1 METNPNIIRLME
13 MLETPEAY
21 SEQEIRDIINS
32 DDETREAYSL
42 MVAAKQGY
50 IHKQKEQ
57 PLDIQTAWQR
67 FEDKH
72 YSRKT
77 SSNWMKILCGA
88 KRQSRA
94 AASFIGI
101 LLITGVAF
109 AAVHILSPS
118 NTSKETAND
127 SEQKMLTALHDG
139 DAIVAIAVNFCKGT
153 WIQNGDDSYIEEHPT
168 YSLGFRLK
176 STTVKLDGMEID
188 AHKLPNLPASAL
200 KKMEMGRKDG
210 RGFANLITAP
220 VKIPANLKGN
230 INPELTI
237 LLTGVVPQN
246 ATARSSIY
254 VKRGL
259 HEGFDWKEYQYTSW
273 SGQAENIRNYLK
285 EVSISKKHHVRIN
298 ICKGVSNMHIDRIKK
313 IMEECNVTNYEL
325 IQQ

>member
-1 METNPNIIRLME
+1 MECKEFKTIVADLFDKEVSP
-13 MLETPEAY
+13 ETQKACNEHISHCA
-21 SEQEIRDIINS
+21 ECRDYYEDLLATADLLRPKHS
-32 DDETREAYSL
+32 PVS
-42 MVAAKQGY
+42 
-50 IHKQKEQ
+50 QK
-57 PLDIQTAWQR
+57 TV
-67 FEDKH
+67 
-72 YSRKT
+72 T
-77 SSNWMKILCGA
+77 SNSNWIKI
-88 KRQSRA
+88 

-118 NTSKETAND
+118 NTSKETSND

-139 DAIVAIAVNFCKGT
+139 DAIVAIAVNVCKGT

-168 YSLGFRLK
+168 FSFGFRLK

-188 AHKLPNLPASAL
+188 VHNLPNLPASAL
-200 KKMEMGRKDG
+200 KKMEIGRKDG

-237 LLTGVVPQN
+237 LLTGAVPAN
-246 ATARSSIY
+246 AIIHSSIY
-254 VKRGL
+254 VKWGL
-259 HEGFDWKEYQYTSW
+259 HENFDWKEYQYTSW

-298 ICKGVSNMHIDRIKK
+298 ICKGVSNKHIDRIKK

-325 IQQ
+325 IQR

>member
-32 DDETREAYSL
+32 DEETREAYRL
-42 MVAAKQGY
+42 MVASKQGY
-50 IHKQKEQ
+50 IHKQREQ
-57 PLDIQTAWQR
+57 PIDIQTAWQR

-72 YSRKT
+72 YPQKT
-77 SSNWMKILCGA
+77 NRNWMKI
-88 KRQSRA
+88 

-109 AAVHILSPS
+109 AAVHIFSPS
-118 NTSKETAND
+118 NTQKSKESAND

-139 DAIVAIAVNFCKGT
+139 DAIVAIVVNFCKGT
-153 WIQNGDDSYIEEHPT
+153 WVENGDDSYIEEHPIF
-168 YSLGFRLK
+168 SLGFRLK

-188 AHKLPNLPASAL
+188 VHNLPDLPASAL

-210 RGFANLITAP
+210 RGFANLITTP
-220 VKIPANLKGN
+220 VQIPANLKGN

-237 LLTGVVPQN
+237 LLTGMVPEN

-273 SGQAENIRNYLK
+273 SGQAENVRNYLK

-298 ICKGVSNMHIDRIKK
+298 ICKGVSNKHIDRIKK

>member
-21 SEQEIRDIINS
+21 SEQEIRDIIHS
-32 DDETREAYSL
+32 DDETREAYRL
-42 MVAAKQGY
+42 MVASKQGY

-57 PLDIQTAWQR
+57 PIDIQAAWQK

-72 YSRKT
+72 YSPKT
-77 SSNWMKILCGA
+77 NRNWMKI
-88 KRQSRA
+88 

-109 AAVHILSPS
+109 AAVHIHFPS
-118 NTSKETAND
+118 NTQKSKETSNVF
-127 SEQKMLTALHDG
+127 EQEMLTALHYEKLG
-139 DAIVAIAVNFCKGT
+139 DAIIVNFCKGT
-153 WIQNGDDSYIEEHPT
+153 WVQNGDDSYIEEHPAF
-168 YSLGFRLK
+168 SFGFRLK
-176 STTVKLDGMEID
+176 RTTVKLDGMEID
-188 AHKLPNLPASAL
+188 AHNLPNLPASAL

-210 RGFANLITAP
+210 RSFVNLITTP
-220 VKIPANLKGN
+220 VQIPANLKGN

-246 ATARSSIY
+246 AKARSSIY
-254 VKRGL
+254 VMRGL
-259 HEGFDWKEYQYTSW
+259 HEGFEWKEYQYTSW
-273 SGQAENIRNYLK
+273 TGQAENVRRYLE
-285 EVSISKKHHVRIN
+285 EVAISKKHHVRIN
-298 ICKGVSNMHIDRIKK
+298 ICKGVSNKHIDRIKK

>member
-1 METNPNIIRLME
+1 MDCKEFKTIVADLFDKEVSPETQKACNEHISHCAE
-13 MLETPEAY
+13 C
-21 SEQEIRDIINS
+21 RDYYENLLATADLLRPKHS
-32 DDETREAYSL
+32 PVS
-42 MVAAKQGY
+42 
-50 IHKQKEQ
+50 QK
-57 PLDIQTAWQR
+57 PIA
-67 FEDKH
+67 
-72 YSRKT
+72 SN
-77 SSNWMKILCGA
+77 SNWMKI
-88 KRQSRA
+88 
-94 AASFIGI
+94 AASFVGI
-101 LLITGVAF
+101 LLITGMAF

-118 NTSKETAND
+118 KSKGTSND
-127 SEQKMLTALHDG
+127 SEQKMLTAIHDG

-237 LLTGVVPQN
+237 LLTGVVPAN
-246 ATARSSIY
+246 AIIHSSIY
-254 VKRGL
+254 VKWGL
-259 HEGFDWKEYQYTSW
+259 HENFDWKEYQYTSW

-298 ICKGVSNMHIDRIKK
+298 ICKGVSNKHIDRIKK
-313 IMEECNVTNYEL
+313 IMEEYGVTNYEL

>member
-1 METNPNIIRLME
+1 MECKEFKNIVADLFDKE
-13 MLETPEAY
+13 VSTETQKACNEHISHCA
-21 SEQEIRDIINS
+21 ECRDYYENLLATANLLRPKHS
-32 DDETREAYSL
+32 PVNQNT
-42 MVAAKQGY
+42 VA
-50 IHKQKEQ
+50 
-57 PLDIQTAWQR
+57 
-67 FEDKH
+67 
-72 YSRKT
+72 SN
-77 SSNWMKILCGA
+77 SNWMKI
-88 KRQSRA
+88 

-118 NTSKETAND
+118 NTQKSKETSND
-127 SEQKMLTALHDG
+127 SEQKMLTAIHDG

-188 AHKLPNLPASAL
+188 VHNLPNLPASAL

-210 RGFANLITAP
+210 RGFANLITTP
-220 VKIPANLKGN
+220 VQIPADLKGN

-237 LLTGVVPQN
+237 LLTGVVPAN
-246 ATARSSIY
+246 AIIHSSIY

-273 SGQAENIRNYLK
+273 TGQAENVRRYLGEVAIRK
-285 EVSISKKHHVRIN
+285 DHHVRIN
-298 ICKGVSNMHIDRIKK
+298 ICKGVSNKHIDRIKK
-313 IMEECNVTNYEL
+313 IMEECNVTNYEI
-325 IQQ
+325 IQP

>member
-32 DDETREAYSL
+32 DEETREAYCL
-42 MVAAKQGY
+42 MVASKQGY

-77 SSNWMKILCGA
+77 NRNWMKI
-88 KRQSRA
+88 
-94 AASFIGI
+94 AASFFGI
-101 LLITGVAF
+101 LFITGVAF

-118 NTSKETAND
+118 NTQKSKETSND

-139 DAIVAIAVNFCKGT
+139 DAIVAIAVNVCKGT

-168 YSLGFRLK
+168 FSFGFRLK

-188 AHKLPNLPASAL
+188 VHNLPSLPASAL
-200 KKMEMGRKDG
+200 KKLEMGRKDG

-220 VKIPANLKGN
+220 IKIPANLKGN

-254 VKRGL
+254 VKRGI

-273 SGQAENIRNYLK
+273 TGQAENVRKYLE
-285 EVSISKKHHVRIN
+285 EVAISKKHHVRIN
-298 ICKGVSNMHIDRIKK
+298 ICKGVSNKHIDRIKK
-313 IMEECNVTNYEL
+313 IMEECNVTNYEI
-325 IQQ
+325 IQP

>member
-13 MLETPEAY
+13 MLETPEAH

-32 DDETREAYSL
+32 DDETREAYRL
-42 MVAAKQGY
+42 MVASKQGY
-50 IHKQKEQ
+50 LHKQKEQ
-57 PLDIQTAWQR
+57 PIDIQAAWQR

-72 YSRKT
+72 YPQKT
-77 SSNWMKILCGA
+77 SRNWMKI
-88 KRQSRA
+88 

-109 AAVHILSPS
+109 AAVRILSPS
-118 NTSKETAND
+118 NTQKSKETSND
-127 SEQKMLTALHDG
+127 SEQEMLTALHDEKLG
-139 DAIVAIAVNFCKGT
+139 NVIIVNFCKGT

-168 YSLGFRLK
+168 FSSGFRLK

-188 AHKLPNLPASAL
+188 VHNLPNLPASAL
-200 KKMEMGRKDG
+200 RKMEIGRKDG
-210 RGFANLITAP
+210 RGFANLITTP
-220 VKIPANLKGN
+220 VQIPAGLKGN

-273 SGQAENIRNYLK
+273 TSQAENVRRYLE
-285 EVSISKKHHVRIN
+285 EVAISKKHHVRIN
-298 ICKGVSNMHIDRIKK
+298 IYKGVSNKHIDRIKK
-313 IMEECNVTNYEL
+313 LMEECNVTNYEL

>member
-77 SSNWMKILCGA
+77 SSNWMKI
-88 KRQSRA
+88 

-118 NTSKETAND
+118 NTQKSKETSDD

-139 DAIVAIAVNFCKGT
+139 DAIVAIAVNVCKGT

-168 YSLGFRLK
+168 FSFGFRLN

-188 AHKLPNLPASAL
+188 VHNLPNLPASAL

-210 RGFANLITAP
+210 RGFANLITTP

-237 LLTGVVPQN
+237 LLTGVVPAN
-246 ATARSSIY
+246 ATMRSSIY
-254 VKRGL
+254 VKWGL

-273 SGQAENIRNYLK
+273 TGQAENVRKYLE
-285 EVSISKKHHVRIN
+285 EVAISKKHHVRIN

>member
-1 METNPNIIRLME
+1 MECKEFKNIVADLFDKE
-13 MLETPEAY
+13 VSPETQKACNEHISHCAECRNY
-21 SEQEIRDIINS
+21 YE
-32 DDETREAYSL
+32 SL
-42 MVAAKQGY
+42 LATADLLQPKHSPVG
-50 IHKQKEQ
+50 QK
-57 PLDIQTAWQR
+57 PIAS
-67 FEDKH
+67 K
-72 YSRKT
+72 
-77 SSNWMKILCGA
+77 SNWMKI
-88 KRQSRA
+88 

-118 NTSKETAND
+118 NTSKETSND

-168 YSLGFRLK
+168 FSFGFRLK

-188 AHKLPNLPASAL
+188 VHNLPSLPASAL
-200 KKMEMGRKDG
+200 KKLEMGRKDG

-220 VKIPANLKGN
+220 IKIPANLKGN

-259 HEGFDWKEYQYTSW
+259 HEGFDWKGYQYTSW
-273 SGQAENIRNYLK
+273 TGQAENVRRYLE
-285 EVSISKKHHVRIN
+285 EVAISKKHHVRIN
-298 ICKGVSNMHIDRIKK
+298 ICKGVSNKHIDRIKK

-325 IQQ
+325 IQR